1 MLLWGKEVTMPVEQ
15 IDTAGEWV
23 NCALFWLEGLTNADE
38 CNVTSDAAYSYICMA
53 IQSLENA
60 KMMLE

>member
-1 MLLWGKEVTMPVEQ
+1 MPVEQ